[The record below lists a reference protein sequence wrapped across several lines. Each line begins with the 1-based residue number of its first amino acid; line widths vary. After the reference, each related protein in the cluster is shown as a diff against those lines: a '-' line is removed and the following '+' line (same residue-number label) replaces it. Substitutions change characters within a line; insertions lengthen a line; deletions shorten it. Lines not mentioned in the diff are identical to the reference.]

1 MTVEQ
6 LTQNSMANDK
16 IVDLDGDGTNDTTA
30 NDAVP
35 IYAKQAAE
43 GLQQVFLITGKVLS
57 LEHLGLGHL
66 YVLDIR
72 RHIHILYSAWIR
84 ISI

>member
-30 NDAVP
+30 NDAIPV
-35 IYAKQAAE
+35 YAK
-43 GLQQVFLITGKVLS
+43 
-57 LEHLGLGHL
+57 
-66 YVLDIR
+66 
-72 RHIHILYSAWIR
+72 
-84 ISI
+84 